1 MPKNKVLLFES
12 EEHPVESYAQLIN
25 ALSGHELADIE
36 ALLAELKEMTFI
48 EDEDVLY
55 NKLPMAVYYKQL
67 PAVYDAD
74 VLVKVVIMQ
83 QGEGIILVV
92 PEDVVSTFQDL
103 SENPEDIVQKNNDI
117 SLYAEIYNL
126 PSEDEKLHD
135 LIKEVYLN
143 AGNGIKPFDLT
154 DELARKEDDEDED
167 GEGSE
172 RDDIDFDMGGADD
185 DFDDEGF
192 EDIDAELD
200 DLDDFVANESA
211 FKKFRKHGSYLEKL
225 EAKLYEKANDVMRK
239 RVKTKYFE
247 NVLVI
252 EVDNKNIYNNYST
265 VPAFAKRLLTN
276 FGEAIRTNE
285 RTQLVDS
292 FAKDGKRY
300 FVVAEDVAN
309 NYWYVINEDMEKLD
323 EEKGD
328 YIRPNLD
335 NVAKL
340 RRSSVR
346 KESRSIVPYKKG
358 RKIVFINKNIK

>member
-1 MPKNKVLLFES
+1 MPKNKILIFEA
-12 EEHPVESYAQLIN
+12 EEAPVESYAQLIN
-25 ALSGHELADIE
+25 ALSGHELSDIE

-83 QGEGIILVV
+83 QGEGLILIV
-92 PEDVVSTFQDL
+92 PEDVVSTYQDL
-103 SENPEDIVQKNNDI
+103 IDNPEEIVQKNNNI

-126 PSEDEKLHD
+126 PTDDDKLHD

-154 DELARKEDDEDED
+154 DELARKQSDDEE
-167 GEGSE
+167 EGSDRE
-172 RDDIDFDMGGADD
+172 DTDFDMGAD

-192 EDIDAELD
+192 DDIDAD
-200 DLDDFVANESA
+200 FSDLDDFAANESA
-211 FKKFRKHGSYLEKL
+211 FKKFRKHGSYLENL
-225 EAKLYEKANDVMRK
+225 ESKLYEKANDVMRK
-239 RVKTKYFE
+239 RVRTKFFE

-252 EVDNKNIYNNYST
+252 EVDNKNIYNKYANVS
-265 VPAFAKRLLTN
+265 AFAKRLLTN
-276 FGEAIRTNE
+276 FGEAIRTDK
-285 RTQLVDS
+285 RTQLIDTFS
-292 FAKDGKRY
+292 KDGKRY
-300 FVVAEDVAN
+300 FIVAEDVAN

-328 YIRPNLD
+328 YIRPSLD

-340 RRSSVR
+340 RRSSIR

-358 RKIVFINKNIK
+358 RKIVFINKKIK

>member
-1 MPKNKVLLFES
+1 MPKNKLLLFES
-12 EEHPVESYAQLIN
+12 NEAPVESYAQLIN

-36 ALLAELKEMTFI
+36 ALLDELKSMTFI
-48 EDEDVLY
+48 EDEEILY
-55 NKLPMAVYYKQL
+55 NKLPMAVFYKQL

-83 QGEGIILVV
+83 QGDGLILVV
-92 PEDVVSTFQDL
+92 PEEVVSTYQDL
-103 SENPEDIVQKNNDI
+103 KDNPGDIVQKNNDI
-117 SLYAEIYNL
+117 SLYAEVYNL
-126 PSEDEKLHD
+126 NSEDDKLHE
-135 LIKEVYLN
+135 LIKETYLN

-154 DELARKEDDEDED
+154 DDLAREEEEDE
-167 GEGSE
+167 GEEGD
-172 RDDIDFDMGGADD
+172 RDDVDFDMGADD
-185 DFDDEGF
+185 EPEDEGF
-192 EDIDAELD
+192 DDIEDDFA

-211 FKKFRKHGSYLEKL
+211 YKKFKKHGSYLENL
-225 EAKLYEKANDVMRK
+225 ESRLYEKANETMRK
-239 RVKTKYFE
+239 LVKTKHFE
-247 NVLVI
+247 NTLVV
-252 EVDNKNIYNNYST
+252 EVDNKNIYNAYSR

-276 FGEAIRTNE
+276 FGEAIRTNG

-300 FVVAEDVAN
+300 FVIAEDVAN

-328 YIRPNLD
+328 YIRPDLD
-335 NVAKL
+335 GVARL

-358 RKIVFINKNIK
+358 RKIVFVNKKIK